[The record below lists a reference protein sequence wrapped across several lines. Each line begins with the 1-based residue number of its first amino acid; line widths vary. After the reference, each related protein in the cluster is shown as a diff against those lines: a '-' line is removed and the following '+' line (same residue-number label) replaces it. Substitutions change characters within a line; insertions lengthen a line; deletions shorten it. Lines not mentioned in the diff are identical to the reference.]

1 LAHASLLQLVSHRG
15 TDSVRDVGLLCRNK
29 MPRPAGIMVFN
40 GTRSVFLMSVVPVT
54 FGPIWSWF
62 RTAR

>member
-1 LAHASLLQLVSHRG
+1 LAHANLFSHHG
-15 TDSVRDVGLLCRNK
+15 TDSTRDLGLLCRNK
-29 MPRPAGIMVFN
+29 MLRPAVIMVFN
-40 GTRSVFLMSVVPVT
+40 GIRSVFFMSVVSVT